1 MNNIQSVS
9 IAVIFFILG
18 SIACHFYKRHVIR
31 DLEDGVLAWKMQA
44 EVEAERLLRFKC
56 PRPHI
61 GDISHIDSDIST
73 FLGYTL
79 NELNDSIDKQLK
91 EIKETFGV

>member
-9 IAVIFFILG
+9 IAVAFFILG
-18 SIACHFYKRHVIR
+18 SIACHLYKRHIIR
-31 DLEDGVLAWKMQA
+31 ELEDGVLAWKMQA
-44 EVEAERLLRFKC
+44 DAISDQLLNFKC

-61 GDISHIDSDIST
+61 GDISHIDSDISK

-79 NELNDSIDKQLK
+79 NELNDSIDKQL
-91 EIKETFGV
+91 EQIKETFGV